1 MKATVI
7 VCTYN
12 RCQSLADT
20 LDSLAKSIVPAST
33 DWEVL
38 IVDNN
43 SADRTRQVVEEFTRR
58 FPGRFR
64 YVFEPRQG
72 KSFALN
78 RGIRETQADVLA
90 FTDDDV
96 IAEPAWLWNLTK
108 DLFSGEW
115 QGAGGKILP

>member
-1 MKATVI
+1 MKTTVI

-12 RCQSLADT
+12 RCESLANT

-33 DWEVL
+33 EWEVL

-43 SADRTRQVVEEFTRR
+43 SSDRTRQVVEDFSRR

-64 YVFEPRQG
+64 YTFEPCQG

-96 IAEPAWLWNLTK
+96 IAEPTWLWNLTRRP
-108 DLFSGEW
+108 FYR
-115 QGAGGKILP
+115 